1 MSCFLYM
8 FFFQRYGD
16 HRDLHLL
23 THSCP
28 TRRSSDLADRRRVL
42 ERLDATEAD
51 MVRAAVGAVDDGV
64 GFTGELVLKAL
75 VHQTPDDGRAAC
87 AGVDHIIGD
96 AAILP
101 ALGED
106 AVHRL
111 DAIASHSDVQER
123 ETGLRDNKTLDWH

>member
-1 MSCFLYM
+1 
-8 FFFQRYGD
+8 
-16 HRDLHLL
+16 
-23 THSCP
+23 
-28 TRRSSDLADRRRVL
+28 
-42 ERLDATEAD
+42 

-111 DAIASHSDVQER
+111 DDIAAHAEVAERALGFEDNLPFAWTRRSGETHLLPVDRKSTRLNSSH
-123 ETGLRDNKTLDWH
+123 